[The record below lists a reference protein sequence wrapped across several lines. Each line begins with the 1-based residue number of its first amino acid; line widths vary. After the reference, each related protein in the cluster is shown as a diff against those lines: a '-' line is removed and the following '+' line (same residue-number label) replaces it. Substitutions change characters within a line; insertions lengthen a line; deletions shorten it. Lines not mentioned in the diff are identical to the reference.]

1 MNTLPIQAGKPFSK
15 HPYLPIVTWK
25 GRILNK
31 EVQQHVQACNGG
43 SHD

>member
-1 MNTLPIQAGKPFSK
+1 MKTLPIQAGKPFSK
-15 HPYLPIVTWK
+15 YPYLPCAMQK
-25 GRILNK
+25 GRILKK